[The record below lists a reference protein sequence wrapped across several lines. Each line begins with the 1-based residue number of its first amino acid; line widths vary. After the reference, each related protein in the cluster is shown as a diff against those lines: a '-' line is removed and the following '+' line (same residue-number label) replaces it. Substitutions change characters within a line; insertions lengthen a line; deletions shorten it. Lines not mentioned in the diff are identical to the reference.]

1 MVATSPVRH
10 EPPPSVQL
18 APIEVHQCPATSAA
32 SVHQCPGTSGTS
44 EASVHQCPATS
55 AASVHQC
62 PEVSGTSVHQCP
74 GAGAGAPPWKALSD
88 FALQSDLEQAPFQQ
102 LVSSFQSAAPGVP
115 TSSGSSK
122 SDQCLEH
129 ALFQQLVSSFG
140 ELGATVA
147 SRSSGPSESHRCF

>member
-18 APIEVHQCPATSAA
+18 APIEVHQCP
-32 SVHQCPGTSGTS
+32 G
-44 EASVHQCPATS
+44 TS

-62 PEVSGTSVHQCP
+62 PEVSGTSVHQCPGTSGTSEASVHQCP

-115 TSSGSSK
+115 TSSRSSK
-122 SDQCLEH
+122 SHQCLEH

>member
-32 SVHQCPGTSGTS
+32 SVHQCPEVSGTSVHQCPGTSGTS
-44 EASVHQCPATS
+44 EA
-55 AASVHQC
+55 
-62 PEVSGTSVHQCP
+62 SVHQCP

-102 LVSSFQSAAPGVP
+102 LVSSFQSAAAGVP

-122 SDQCLEH
+122 SHQCLEH